1 MANVIVLGGGM
12 SGLAAALMLARDG
25 HRVTVLER
33 DPAPPPETP
42 ERAWERWSRDGVAQF
57 RQAHYLQAR
66 GRIVLDEELPDVR
79 DAIAD
84 AGGLWVNPLSRM
96 PPSIADRE
104 PRPGDDR
111 LATLTARRATL
122 EHVFARAAD
131 AQDGIEVRRGCAAA
145 RLDAQRNG
153 TLRVGGVW
161 TEDGE
166 RLDADLVI
174 DAMGRRSRLPRL
186 LLEAGGE
193 PITEEAED
201 SGFIY
206 YTRFFRSADGSVPP
220 LRAPMQTAVPVV
232 QRSSRCRP
240 IRARGR

>member
-79 DAIAD
+79 DAIAE

-122 EHVFARAAD
+122 EQVFARAAE
-131 AQDGIEVRRGCAAA
+131 AQDGVERAPRLRRRAAETRSA
-145 RLDAQRNG
+145 NG
-153 TLRVGGVW
+153 TLHVSGVW
-161 TEDGE
+161 TET
-166 RLDADLVI
+166 A
-174 DAMGRRSRLPRL
+174 
-186 LLEAGGE
+186 
-193 PITEEAED
+193 
-201 SGFIY
+201 SGW
-206 YTRFFRSADGSVPP
+206 TPTS
-220 LRAPMQTAVPVV
+220 
-232 QRSSRCRP
+232 
-240 IRARGR
+240 